1 MTFVGLTS
9 AQAQALLETSGEN
22 IIPSERPKSWLRQIW
37 GIISEPM
44 IILLVAAG
52 AINFFLA
59 EILDAAILFF
69 TVLIVLAISIYQS
82 RRAEQALNAL
92 KELSSPQVKVVR
104 DGIEQRIASKYL
116 VVGDLLLLNEGDR
129 ICADAELTE
138 CASLAIDESTVTGE
152 SAPVEK
158 VIGDQVFSGTLVT
171 RGHAKAMVTGTG
183 AQSQLGRIGKS
194 IQDIT
199 VEKSQ
204 LQRDVDQLV
213 RVIGALG
220 LITVIAVVVIYG
232 YSRDNWLEG
241 GLAGIAAAMALIPEE
256 FPVILTLFMAIGA
269 WRMSKVKVI
278 ARKPSAIEALGSISI
293 LCVDKT
299 GTITENHMTV
309 KAVSIA
315 GQQYLLNRDQ
325 LNDEG
330 KALLKIAALACPVRV
345 FDPMDLA
352 FKEAAKD
359 ITDIHIGKSLKEYPI
374 HDLRLAYVHA
384 WEHENEIL
392 YAAKGAPET
401 IAKLCNLSAIDYEQI
416 MQELNEAANLGL
428 RVLAVAKLNT
438 KAHELPTELYNQSFD
453 YLGLS
458 MLQDPIRDG
467 VVDSVSDCKNAGI
480 KTVMITGD
488 HPKTAVAIAREIKL
502 DNPDSFLTGRDIEDL
517 SDEELSRR
525 VVEVSVF
532 ARVRPEHKLRII
544 RAFQQKSEVVAM
556 TGDGVNDAPAL
567 RAADIGIAMGLRGT
581 DVAREAA
588 SLVIT
593 DDNYN
598 SIVHGIHRG
607 RATYSNLQKAM
618 SYVVAIHI
626 PIFGLALLPIFS
638 SNWPL
643 ILLPSLV
650 AFHEVIIDPAC
661 SIVFEEEAPDPQ
673 IMSAAPRGV
682 KRKIFTGNEI
692 FISVFQG
699 VSVLSSLFILFLY
712 LENAGRPEEEIR
724 SVIFGSLMIC
734 NVGLILMNRSRTL
747 TILETIRQ
755 RRNASVKWIVSLAS
769 LIVFLLLE
777 VSFFRELFNL
787 GPISMNDWFL
797 ISLTCLVGLS
807 WYEIYKLLNRK
818 RLLGL

>member
-1 MTFVGLTS
+1 M
-9 AQAQALLETSGEN
+9 
-22 IIPSERPKSWLRQIW
+22 
-37 GIISEPM
+37 
-44 IILLVAAG
+44 
-52 AINFFLA
+52 
-59 EILDAAILFF
+59 
-69 TVLIVLAISIYQS
+69 
-82 RRAEQALNAL
+82 
-92 KELSSPQVKVVR
+92 
-104 DGIEQRIASKYL
+104 
-116 VVGDLLLLNEGDR
+116 
-129 ICADAELTE
+129 
-138 CASLAIDESTVTGE
+138 
-152 SAPVEK
+152 
-158 VIGDQVFSGTLVT
+158 
-171 RGHAKAMVTGTG
+171 
-183 AQSQLGRIGKS
+183 
-194 IQDIT
+194 
-199 VEKSQ
+199 
-204 LQRDVDQLV
+204 
-213 RVIGALG
+213 
-220 LITVIAVVVIYG
+220 
-232 YSRDNWLEG
+232 
-241 GLAGIAAAMALIPEE
+241 
-256 FPVILTLFMAIGA
+256 
-269 WRMSKVKVI
+269 
-278 ARKPSAIEALGSISI
+278 
-293 LCVDKT
+293 
-299 GTITENHMTV
+299 
-309 KAVSIA
+309 
-315 GQQYLLNRDQ
+315 
-325 LNDEG
+325 
-330 KALLKIAALACPVRV
+330 
-345 FDPMDLA
+345 
-352 FKEAAKD
+352 
-359 ITDIHIGKSLKEYPI
+359 
-374 HDLRLAYVHA
+374 
-384 WEHENEIL
+384 
-392 YAAKGAPET
+392 
-401 IAKLCNLSAIDYEQI
+401 
-416 MQELNEAANLGL
+416 
-428 RVLAVAKLNT
+428 
-438 KAHELPTELYNQSFD
+438 
-453 YLGLS
+453 
-458 MLQDPIRDG
+458 
-467 VVDSVSDCKNAGI
+467 
-480 KTVMITGD
+480 MITGD

-544 RAFQQKSEVVAM
+544 RAFQQNSEVVAM